1 MHVGPTGGG
10 KCVNEPYNEGYFDDV
25 QLFGQPEGQTFM
37 CGAGNKTNGNDYDDK
52 D

>member
-25 QLFGQPEGQTFM
+25 QLFDRPEGQTFM
-37 CGAGNKTNGNDYDDK
+37 CGGNTTNASMYEDRKY
-52 D
+52 